1 MGGREL
7 CAEPVPAFVSGPAA
21 VVVAV
26 AAAVVSGPGVPKCP
40 CLSELAGY

>member
-7 CAEPVPAFVSGPAA
+7 CAEPVAAFVSGLAA
-21 VVVAV
+21 AVVAV